1 MDSVSL
7 VLLKTSPLHGQTKIC
22 NSTSNTIPVL
32 WYRNFGLILRDFK
45 IYKKSNFNWNEL
57 KLATQYKNMY
67 M

>member
-1 MDSVSL
+1 MDSVLL

-32 WYRNFGLILRDFK
+32 WYRNFGLILK
-45 IYKKSNFNWNEL
+45 ICKKSNFNWNEL